1 MISAKAG
8 RLITHL
14 EKCSQ
19 SELQNIFPKDD
30 IPEILVPFNSSD
42 STIPPEKRVCHK
54 IIQPKLNDFTIQTSP
69 HQKEILANQIA
80 RLFYACNLPFN
91 LAENDV
97 FKKSISMLRPGYTL
111 PARKSLAGGLLDK
124 IFNEVT
130 TMTASALEGKDVT
143 LVQDGWSDIHN
154 SHVIAHCV
162 HLREILFSEFS

>member
-8 RLITHL
+8 RLRTHL

-19 SELQNIFPKDD
+19 SQLQNNFPKDD
-30 IPEILVPFNSSD
+30 LPEILVPFNSSD
-42 STIPPEKRVCHK
+42 TTIPPEKRVCHK
-54 IIQPKLNDFTIQTSP
+54 IIQPKLNDFTIKTSS
-69 HQKEILANQIA
+69 HQKETLDNQIA

-97 FKKSISMLRPGYTL
+97 FKKTISMLRPGYT
-111 PARKSLAGGLLDK
+111 PPTRKSLAGGLLDK
-124 IFNEVT
+124 TFNEVT

-154 SHVIAHCV
+154 SPVIAHCV
-162 HLREILFSEFS
+162 H